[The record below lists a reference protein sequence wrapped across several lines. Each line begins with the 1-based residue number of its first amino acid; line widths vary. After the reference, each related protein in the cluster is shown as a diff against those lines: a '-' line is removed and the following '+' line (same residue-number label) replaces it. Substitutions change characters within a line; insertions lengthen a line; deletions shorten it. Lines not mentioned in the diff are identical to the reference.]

1 MTTSQ
6 KRIAQEK
13 RLTEMK
19 GEISEL
25 IESHLMMVLIAGVLS
40 GGKIGGERKNE
51 LKELETQINRLI
63 EIYDE
68 QNAELETLKVL
79 EELGMEVE
87 A

>member
-1 MTTSQ
+1 
-6 KRIAQEK
+6 
-13 RLTEMK
+13 
-19 GEISEL
+19 
-25 IESHLMMVLIAGVLS
+25 MVLIAGVLS